1 MSWLILL
8 LLLLPSLAWG
18 QTTNSR
24 TQAGDGTPIT
34 DSTSGRLDVTVQN
47 PVTVTGTVTITD
59 GAGAVNVIVDSSAL
73 PAGASTEA
81 TLGTLLLNST
91 FTGRL
96 PAGFASA
103 DNIAAQTA
111 TLIHSGMMAW
121 DSGGS
126 NWDRLLLTSGALNV
140 NVQNASLAVTG
151 TFFQATQPVSGTVTV
166 TDGAGALNVIVDSS
180 ALPSGASTLAEQ
192 QTQTTALQLIDNL
205 PLTQG
210 AATAGQ
216 NGILAQ
222 GAVTTAAPTYTTGNS
237 NPFSLTTAGSL
248 RVDGSGST
256 QPVSGTVTVTDGA
269 GALNVI
275 IDSGT
280 TTVTQATGTNLHMVC
295 DSGCTPGGSFADN
308 AAFTFGTTAINNMGA
323 VVDDTA
329 TNTVTEN
336 SAGAPRMNTNRI
348 LYTMPTN
355 STGTAL
361 ALALDVSVDGLEGSI
376 GTTADAAATV
386 GSTGSLNAKE
396 RLMTTQL
403 DAIQTAVQLIDNAVS
418 GAGYNITQF
427 GGTNIVTG
435 VGASGAGI
443 PRVTVANDSN
453 ILATQSGTWN
463 IGTVTTLT
471 GITNALPT
479 GSNTIGAVTGTSADN
494 SANASLKLPVLAT
507 RANAAAPSWTEGNQ
521 APLSVD
527 LAGNLRVNSTGGG
540 AADGTTFTENSTT
553 FSAAG
558 GLYND
563 AIVSLTSGKEYAARI
578 TPYRAL
584 YTTELGTDG
593 LERGTKTNPVNVA
606 MTNFG
611 AIIQQS
617 SLLDPRNQDNT
628 VQITTMDTL
637 GNIKAVSQITDGQHY
652 AALRGPEGS
661 QATDYGMVTHNS
673 VAPSLQ
679 CPYVSAINQTAST
692 QLVTNPGGRM
702 LHICGF
708 QVVSAGAQNVS
719 LVEGTGSTCATAGKG
734 LYGGTTASAAFAAN
748 GGGGVFS
755 DRIIVPMQVRG
766 DNLCVLQSAAN
777 NVSGILVYGI
787 Y

>member
-1 MSWLILL
+1 MAKCTPSIIASLL
-8 LLLLPSLAWG
+8 LLCLAGTALG
-18 QTTNSR
+18 QTTTIR
-24 TQAGDGTPIT
+24 GAGKGSSTP
-34 DSTSGRLDVTVQN
+34 Q
-47 PVTVTGTVTITD
+47 PVTSTPVDANHTGVDVNIVGGGGSGGTASNFGAAFPATGTAIGLSDGVNMVPGLVDGSGYFEMNCKVGCSGSSFADNAAFTFGTTAIGLSGFVVDDTATNAVTENS
-59 GAGAVNVIVDSSAL
+59 AGLARMNANRIPYVMPTGNTGTAL
-73 PAGASTEA
+73 FPAA
-81 TLGTLLLNST
+81 
-91 FTGRL
+91 
-96 PAGFASA
+96 FASA
-103 DNIAAQTA
+103 DNLAAQTA
-111 TLIHSGMMAW
+111 TFIHGGLMAW

-126 NWDRLLLTSGALNV
+126 NWDRLLTTSGALNV

-166 TDGAGALNVIVDSS
+166 TDGAGALNVIVDS
-180 ALPSGASTLAEQ
+180 
-192 QTQTTALQLIDNL
+192 
-205 PLTQG
+205 
-210 AATAGQ
+210 
-216 NGILAQ
+216 
-222 GAVTTAAPTYTTGNS
+222 
-237 NPFSLTTAGSL
+237 
-248 RVDGSGST
+248 
-256 QPVSGTVTVTDGA
+256 GTS
-269 GALNVI
+269 I
-275 IDSGT
+275 
-280 TTVTQATGTNLHMVC
+280 VTQATGTNLHMVC

-308 AAFTFGTTAINNMGA
+308 AAFTFGTTAINTMGA

-361 ALALDVSVDGLEGSI
+361 ALALDASVDGLEGGI
-376 GTTADAAATV
+376 GAAADAAATV

-396 RLMTTQL
+396 RLMTSQL

-427 GGTNIVTG
+427 GGTNVVTG

-479 GSNTIGAVTGTSADN
+479 GSNTIGAITGSVADN
-494 SANASLKLPVLAT
+494 SANSSLKLPVLNS
-507 RANAAAPSWTEGNQ
+507 RANASAPSWTEGNQ
-521 APLSVD
+521 VPLSVD
-527 LAGNLRVNSTGGG
+527 LVGNLRVNSTGGG

-593 LERGTKTNPVNVA
+593 LERGTRTNPVNVS

-611 AIIQQS
+611 AIVQQS
-617 SLLDPRNQDNT
+617 SLLDPRNQANT
-628 VQITTMDTL
+628 VQITTMDAM
-637 GNIKAVSQITDGQHY
+637 GNLRAISQITDGQHY

-661 QATDYGMVTHNS
+661 QATDYGMVVHNS
-673 VAPSLQ
+673 VAPSIQ
-679 CPYVSAINQTAST
+679 CPYVFPVNQTANT
-692 QLVTNPGGRM
+692 QLVTNPGGRW
-702 LHICGF
+702 LHVCGF

-719 LVEGTGSTCATAGKG
+719 LVEGTGATCATASKG
-734 LYGGTTASAAFAAN
+734 LYGGTTASVAFAAN
-748 GGGGVFS
+748 GGGGIFS
-755 DRIIVPMQVRG
+755 DRIVMPMQVPG
-766 DNLCVLQSAAN
+766 DNLCLMQSAAN
-777 NVSGILVYGI
+777 NVSGTLSYGI